1 MKPKLFKMLVLASL
15 TGLIGCTN
23 SSDPSKWDSEKT
35 NQWFE
40 AGAWHEGVSIQPD
53 ATIDRQ
59 AMAVAYHKNPERWDA
74 AFAFMK
80 NNDLAAVE
88 VKRHD
93 IDGDNLFA
101 LVSEYST
108 RNEEDVQY
116 EAHRKYADIQYVI
129 SGSEQIGIGPIST
142 KTEVSQE
149 YTDEKDIEF
158 FSVSEVTNYPAKPDR
173 FFVFFPGD
181 AHRPGLKT
189 DSIAP
194 VKKLVIKIKL
204 D

>member
-1 MKPKLFKMLVLASL
+1 MKTNLIKMFVFASL
-15 TGLIGCTN
+15 TSLMGCTG
-23 SSDPSKWDSEKT
+23 SSDPSKWTSTQTD
-35 NQWFE
+35 QWFE
-40 AGAWHEGVSIQPD
+40 AGTWHGNLAVQPD
-53 ATIDRQ
+53 ATVDRK

-74 AFAFMK
+74 AFAFIK
-80 NNDLAAVE
+80 NNDLAALE

-129 SGSEQIGIGPIST
+129 TGSEQIGIGPIAS
-142 KTEVSQE
+142 KKEVSQE
-149 YTDEKDIEF
+149 YSDEKDIEF
-158 FSVSEVTNYPAKPDR
+158 FTVEEVTNYPAKPDR
-173 FFVFFPGD
+173 FFVFFPTD
-181 AHRPGLKT
+181 AHRPGLKV

-194 VKKLVIKIKL
+194 VKKLVLKVKL